1 MKCQYEISWFVN
13 DHMSL
18 FYASPEGEYS
28 EAKRQVAFK
37 IEITKDW
44 DKSFMFT
51 NMMMTSVSMWRI
63 FS

>member
-18 FYASPEGEYS
+18 LYSSSEGNNS
-28 EAKRQVAFK
+28 EAKRQVAFE

-51 NMMMTSVSMWRI
+51 NMMMASVSI
-63 FS
+63 S